1 MKIIHTCKII
11 LIGIVLLGSAELY
24 AQEWGE
30 LPTTQMYS
38 TSAMAPSGSVLPMA
52 AKTGATT
59 TLISPFMMEE
69 EKLTILQNSV
79 PRRSRPGD
87 WNDPYPNPI
96 GDVPWGMMLVCIF
109 MYFLVVHHKSTNIP
123 TDSRDDNVC
132 VKDL

>member
-1 MKIIHTCKII
+1 MKIIYTCKII

-96 GDVPWGMMLVCIF
+96 GDVPWGMMLVCILI
-109 MYFLVVHHKSTNIP
+109 YLHVLHRKSRKIP
-123 TDSRDDNVC
+123 AD
-132 VKDL
+132 KP